1 MITGMTSF
9 TIKLSR
15 KFWMMTIAAIFLAL
29 TVLPLLLYRSHPLP
43 PGTDGMSRPVQIS
56 PEHVNLLI
64 DSTAFDPATGKRV
77 IQQVIFDEILAM
89 IKRADRFICLD
100 LFLWNPWQGNIPE
113 DHRAVSTELAEALI
127 EKKKSDPDLDILILT
142 DPINRIYG
150 QMEPGFFRDMEQ
162 AGIPI
167 IFTSLGKIPDSNWL
181 YARYWQF
188 YHGIISSVPFLN
200 NLVTGSLFTNPFI
213 INGPKISL
221 RQLGRLFLFKANHR
235 KVVVTGSQNGGL
247 EVLIGSFNPADGSSA
262 HSNMALHIRGQTA
275 LHALESELDLAR
287 WSAGQP
293 GSVLM
298 EQVGKAHTT
307 ISRISTLA
315 GGLAKENPGSESSPT
330 VQWLSEQA
338 ISRSIVDLLEKA
350 EPNDEIRI
358 AVFYLSDRKVVEAIK
373 KAVMK
378 GFKVRII
385 IDANK
390 DAFGIKKIG
399 VPNRQAVAE
408 LMKLSPHYDIQ
419 VRWADTHGEQFH
431 TKAMTI
437 TNRKTGKNILLAG
450 SANWTR
456 RNLQNLNLEVNLLVA
471 DAPDTVDNFNRY
483 FDTAW
488 SNSDGLS
495 HTLPYEAWSE
505 TGLILFWKTMLYRF
519 QEWSGMSTF

>member
-1 MITGMTSF
+1 
-9 TIKLSR
+9 
-15 KFWMMTIAAIFLAL
+15 
-29 TVLPLLLYRSHPLP
+29 
-43 PGTDGMSRPVQIS
+43 
-56 PEHVNLLI
+56 
-64 DSTAFDPATGKRV
+64 
-77 IQQVIFDEILAM
+77 
-89 IKRADRFICLD
+89 
-100 LFLWNPWQGNIPE
+100 
-113 DHRAVSTELAEALI
+113 
-127 EKKKSDPDLDILILT
+127 
-142 DPINRIYG
+142 
-150 QMEPGFFRDMEQ
+150 
-162 AGIPI
+162 
-167 IFTSLGKIPDSNWL
+167 
-181 YARYWQF
+181 
-188 YHGIISSVPFLN
+188 
-200 NLVTGSLFTNPFI
+200 
-213 INGPKISL
+213 
-221 RQLGRLFLFKANHR
+221 
-235 KVVVTGSQNGGL
+235 
-247 EVLIGSFNPADGSSA
+247 
-262 HSNMALHIRGQTA
+262 
-275 LHALESELDLAR
+275 
-287 WSAGQP
+287 
-293 GSVLM
+293 
-298 EQVGKAHTT
+298 
-307 ISRISTLA
+307 
-315 GGLAKENPGSESSPT
+315 

>member
-43 PGTDGMSRPVQIS
+43 PGTDGMSKPVQIS

-315 GGLAKENPGSESSPT
+315 GIRVLNPRLRCSGFQNRPSP
-330 VQWLSEQA
+330 
-338 ISRSIVDLLEKA
+338 
-350 EPNDEIRI
+350 
-358 AVFYLSDRKVVEAIK
+358 
-373 KAVMK
+373 
-378 GFKVRII
+378 
-385 IDANK
+385 
-390 DAFGIKKIG
+390 G
-399 VPNRQAVAE
+399 V
-408 LMKLSPHYDIQ
+408 L
-419 VRWADTHGEQFH
+419 
-431 TKAMTI
+431 
-437 TNRKTGKNILLAG
+437 
-450 SANWTR
+450 
-456 RNLQNLNLEVNLLVA
+456 
-471 DAPDTVDNFNRY
+471 
-483 FDTAW
+483 
-488 SNSDGLS
+488 
-495 HTLPYEAWSE
+495 
-505 TGLILFWKTMLYRF
+505 
-519 QEWSGMSTF
+519 